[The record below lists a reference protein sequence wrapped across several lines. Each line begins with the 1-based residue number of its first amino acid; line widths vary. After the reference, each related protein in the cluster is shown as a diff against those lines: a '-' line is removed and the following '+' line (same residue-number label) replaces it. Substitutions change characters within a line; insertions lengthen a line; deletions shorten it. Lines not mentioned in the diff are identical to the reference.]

1 MDRKGQLGNVAFGGA
16 WSERIPRN
24 EDRARHVA
32 LVRAASRRTIE
43 EDLRHD
49 EMLEEALRSICATH
63 PKGDELRRSW
73 AHALCLENPGIRCR
87 EIERLAR
94 AITAWSPKTP

>member
-1 MDRKGQLGNVAFGGA
+1 MDRKGQLSNVAFGGA

-32 LVRAASRRTIE
+32 LVRAASARTIQ
-43 EDLRHD
+43 EDLRED
-49 EMLEEALRSICATH
+49 ATLEEALRSICETH

-73 AHALCLENPGIRCR
+73 ARALCEENPGVRCR

-94 AITAWSPKTP
+94 AITAWSPQGS